1 MNLKTVCVF
10 CGANSGAHPLYEQAA
25 QAMGLELVRRGISL
39 VYGGGTVGLM
49 GTVARTVQ
57 DAGGQVTGVIPKS
70 LMVKELASEAIGE
83 LIVVTTMHERKAKMA
98 SLADSF
104 IALPGGFGTLDE
116 LFEILTWGQLG
127 IHTKP
132 IGLLNVNQFYDPL
145 LAWVDHAVAESFV
158 RSQHRRLVQTAT
170 DPAALLDLLATY
182 EAPPGLVKWENL
194 AA

>member
-1 MNLKTVCVF
+1 
-10 CGANSGAHPLYEQAA
+10 
-25 QAMGLELVRRGISL
+25 
-39 VYGGGTVGLM
+39 M

-57 DAGGQVTGVIPKS
+57 GAGGHVTGVIPKA

-83 LIVVTTMHERKAKMA
+83 LLVVTTMHERKAKMA
-98 SLADSF
+98 SLADGF

-127 IHTKP
+127 LHSKP

-145 LAWVDHAVAESFV
+145 LAWVDHAVGESFV
-158 RSQHRRLVQTAT
+158 RSHHRRLVQTAT
-170 DPAALLDLLATY
+170 EPAALLDLLADY
-182 EAPPGLVKWENL
+182 AAPPGLVKWENL